1 MVNVVTSYNRLN
13 FREPLNAMHRD
24 RKKIFVDGLK
34 WNIPVVDGEYEIDQ
48 FDNDDAIY
56 LVAMDAKRERH
67 LGSVRLLPST
77 GPHLLGDVFPELCAN
92 GVPRADDIW
101 EITRLCTAPY
111 KDVDPKLVRR
121 RIATALC
128 EFGLLYGIRQYTC
141 VSHIQ
146 WLSHML
152 AIGWECE
159 MLGEPR
165 AVNNEVIGA
174 MAINI
179 TPATLQLFRQ
189 KMGSRTPV
197 LQLDSIA
204 EAA

>member
-1 MVNVVTSYNRLN
+1 
-13 FREPLNAMHRD
+13 
-24 RKKIFVDGLK
+24 
-34 WNIPVVDGEYEIDQ
+34 
-48 FDNDDAIY
+48 
-56 LVAMDAKRERH
+56 
-67 LGSVRLLPST
+67 
-77 GPHLLGDVFPELCAN
+77 
-92 GVPRADDIW
+92 
-101 EITRLCTAPY
+101 
-111 KDVDPKLVRR
+111 
-121 RIATALC
+121 
-128 EFGLLYGIRQYTC
+128 
-141 VSHIQ
+141 
-146 WLSHML
+146 
-152 AIGWECE
+152 